1 MKLATQAAQADRAG
15 RARGG
20 SAALSRHAAVAARR
34 FDALHMLG
42 VLLSQQGQQAAALPL
57 FDRAL

>member
-1 MKLATQAAQADRAG
+1 MKLATQAAQAIAQ
-15 RARGG
+15 
-20 SAALSRHAAVAARR
+20 AALAEAAQHYHDMLQSQPDD
-34 FDALHMLG
+34 FDALQMLG

>member
-1 MKLATQAAQADRAG
+1 MNLATQAAQAHRAG
-15 RARGG
+15 HLAE
-20 SAALSRHAAVAARR
+20 AAQHYHDMLQSKPDD

>member
-1 MKLATQAAQADRAG
+1 MLQSQPDD
-15 RARGG
+15 
-20 SAALSRHAAVAARR
+20 

>member
-1 MKLATQAAQADRAG
+1 MKLATQAAQAAL
-15 RARGG
+15 AE
-20 SAALSRHAAVAARR
+20 AAQHYHDMLQSQPDD